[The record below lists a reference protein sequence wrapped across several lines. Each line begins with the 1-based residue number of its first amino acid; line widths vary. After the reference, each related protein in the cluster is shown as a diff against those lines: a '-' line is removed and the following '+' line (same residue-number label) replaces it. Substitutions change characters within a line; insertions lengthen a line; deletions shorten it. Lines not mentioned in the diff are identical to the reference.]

1 MNSQKKSIVSCVDV
15 GRRLAARG
23 VGSAALAVVVA
34 LAGCASGDKPASG
47 EAAGGGLGSVF
58 SGRKAST
65 WEDYKRGAALKM
77 MAANPKA
84 MHDGVVEQPALAI
97 PVIKVVLNAD
107 GSVRRAEVVRRP
119 SQARDTEQLALNVVR
134 NSGPYG
140 SVEHLPKPWEFTEA
154 FLFNNDRRF
163 KPSVLD
169 R

>member
-1 MNSQKKSIVSCVDV
+1 MNSQKKSIVSCVE
-15 GRRLAARG
+15 GARRAWP
-23 VGSAALAVVVA
+23 AALAVALA
-34 LAGCASGDKPASG
+34 LAGCASGDKPATG
-47 EAAGGGLGSVF
+47 EAAGSGVGALFG
-58 SGRKAST
+58 GRKASN
-65 WEDYKRGAALKM
+65 WEDYKRAAALKM

-119 SQARDTEQLALNVVR
+119 SQARDTEQLALNAVR
-134 NSGPYG
+134 SSGPYG